1 MRRAWTKKEDKILR
15 DLYSDNDMISIQRL
29 IKRSDRSIY
38 TRAKNFGL
46 HKSPEYMEKINQER
60 NDKLTIAGKKSR
72 FNKGHEPHNQGKT
85 GIRVSP
91 KSEYKKGNLPSNTLY
106 DGAITVRNDRSQKT
120 GLVTHYKYIRIRKAV
135 WVLYQ
140 RYVWEQRNGK
150 IPRGYVVRFKD
161 GDTMN
166 CDINNLECISMAE
179 NASRNA
185 NREKAKQSM
194 QLNREEGYET
204 PSERLTDNAVAGMLS
219 FKNPEMRDLF
229 KQNPELIE
237 LKRAQL
243 LLNRKIR
250 NHEKQND

>member
-1 MRRAWTKKEDKILR
+1 MRRPWTDKEDKLLI
-15 DLYSDNDMISIQRL
+15 DLYANNDMESIQKS

-60 NDKLTIAGKKSR
+60 NVKLTIAGKKSR

-91 KSEYKKGNLPSNTLY
+91 QSEYKKGNLPGNTLY
-106 DGAITVRNDRSQKT
+106 DGAITIRNDRRQKT
-120 GLVTHYKYIRIRKAV
+120 GLITPYKYIRIRKAV

-140 RYVWEQRNGK
+140 RYVWEQHNGK

-179 NASRNA
+179 NARRNQ
-185 NREKAKQSM
+185 NRKKAKHTM
-194 QLNREEGYET
+194 ELNREEGYQT
-204 PSERLTDNAVAGMLS
+204 PFEKLTDNAVAGMLS
-219 FKNPEMRDLF
+219 FGNPEIRDLI

-243 LLNRKIR
+243 LLNRKLR